1 MNQVYEKLQRCLESV
16 RRKTD
21 FVPKVG
27 IVLGSGLG
35 DYADDIRVV
44 FELDYGD
51 IEDFPVS
58 TVPGHAGK
66 FIFGYVNE
74 VPVVCMKGRVHLYE

>member
-1 MNQVYEKLQRCLESV
+1 MNGVYEKLTKCYQRV
-16 RRKTD
+16 REYTD
-21 FVPKVG
+21 FKPLVA

-35 DYADDIRVV
+35 DYASQIKVES
-44 FELDYGD
+44 ELSYGQ

-66 FIFGYVNE
+66 FIFGT
-74 VPVVCMKGRVHLYE
+74 GRMYEGKSPLLRRL